1 MIREAFATAAAGLVV
16 GIPCAFVS
24 GRLVASSL
32 TLVGSHD
39 ALAFGGA
46 IGLIFAIAGLSV
58 LIPLRRA
65 SQITPLEALS
75 SQ

>member
-1 MIREAFATAAAGLVV
+1 MAAAGLVV
-16 GIPCAFVS
+16 GIPCAFLS

-46 IGLIFAIAGLSV
+46 IGLILAISALSV
-58 LIPLRRA
+58 LIPLHRA
-65 SQITPLEALS
+65 SRITPLEALNS
-75 SQ
+75 H